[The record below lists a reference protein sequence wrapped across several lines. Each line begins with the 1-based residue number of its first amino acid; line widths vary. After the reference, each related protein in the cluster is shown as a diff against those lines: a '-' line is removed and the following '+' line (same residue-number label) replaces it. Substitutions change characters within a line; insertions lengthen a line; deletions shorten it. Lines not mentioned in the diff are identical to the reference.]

1 MTQVRMIQ
9 YIHHQAVIRK
19 DKSTSKL
26 RIVYNA
32 SAKTTSVLS
41 LIILAPVWAEH
52 YGHFAQVSCPFLL
65 NARVNNYIE
74 KYRGTDPIFADKLL
88 SEEIILEH

>member
-1 MTQVRMIQ
+1 MTQVRMIH
-9 YIHHQAVIRK
+9 YITHQAVIRK

-41 LIILAPVWAEH
+41 LIILAPSLGRTLWTFCS
-52 YGHFAQVSCPFLL
+52 GFMSLP
-65 NARVNNYIE
+65 
-74 KYRGTDPIFADKLL
+74 
-88 SEEIILEH
+88 S